1 MFLVVFCFFD
11 FGVVVVDGGGGSGGG
26 GVVDGVD
33 GCDERWE
40 RSWDEKEREAE
51 WDCERLCTDEREKK

>member
-26 GVVDGVD
+26 VVVDGVD
-33 GCDERWE
+33 GCDER
-40 RSWDEKEREAE
+40 
-51 WDCERLCTDEREKK
+51 